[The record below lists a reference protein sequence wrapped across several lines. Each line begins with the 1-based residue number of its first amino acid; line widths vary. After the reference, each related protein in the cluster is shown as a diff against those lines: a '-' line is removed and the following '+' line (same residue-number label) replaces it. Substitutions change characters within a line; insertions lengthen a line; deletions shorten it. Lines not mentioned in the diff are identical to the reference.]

1 MVVSP
6 MAYVLVVDDAVDAR
20 EVVCESLRKAGYEV
34 ECAADGREALA
45 SVIHRTP
52 DVIVLDLF
60 MPEMDGAG
68 LLEVMR
74 SYLRL
79 QRLPVVVLTGVPDS
93 PMIDRVRHL
102 HVNSILVKGKATMS
116 EIVAAVK
123 RAMHTVPPS

>member
-1 MVVSP
+1 
-6 MAYVLVVDDAVDAR
+6 MAYILVVDDAGDAR

-34 ECAADGREALA
+34 ECAPDGREALA
-45 SVIHRTP
+45 SVIRRTP

-102 HVNSILVKGKATMS
+102 HVNAILVKGKATMS
-116 EIVAAVK
+116 EIAAAVG
-123 RAMHTVPPS
+123 RAVHTVPPS